1 MCKQDIKSML
11 RYFDSASDS
20 ELEIKLIKLITTQPV
35 LKTEA
40 AIADA
45 NWLIKEIKLELEAR
59 NSLSA

>member
-1 MCKQDIKSML
+1 ML